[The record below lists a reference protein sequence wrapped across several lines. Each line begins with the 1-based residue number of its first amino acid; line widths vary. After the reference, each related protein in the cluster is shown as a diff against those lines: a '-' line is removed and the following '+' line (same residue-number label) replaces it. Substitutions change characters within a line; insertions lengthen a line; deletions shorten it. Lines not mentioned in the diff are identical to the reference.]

1 MLTASEGW
9 STSIMA
15 ECVAIGRQA
24 WHIAVAVGR
33 VYIYPDPQ
41 ATGRGGKRACET
53 SKPTSSDVRPDL
65 LILSKQSNRESQL
78 NI

>member
-9 STSIMA
+9 STTIMA

-33 VYIYPDPQ
+33 VYILIHRQQ
-41 ATGRGGKRACET
+41 AEGE
-53 SKPTSSDVRPDL
+53 
-65 LILSKQSNRESQL
+65 REL
-78 NI
+78 